1 MPLDHDTTADVVRST
16 HHGAGPERPGVAG
29 AAFEILE
36 DGAHV
41 TDMLVSL
48 CRQIP
53 LAGKP
58 VHDASIV
65 AAMLAHGECRL
76 LTFNASDF
84 RRHGENIG

>member
-1 MPLDHDTTADVVRST
+1 MTRPRTWFDPLTMAQALNDPAWLS
-16 HHGAGPERPGVAG
+16 

-36 DGAHV
+36 DGVHV
-41 TDMLVSL
+41 TDMLVSV

-58 VHDASIV
+58 VHDAGIV

-84 RRHGENIG
+84 RRHGEHIG